1 MAGSP
6 QRFLANNRNLLR
18 EAILTP
24 SSVLPVSNKVLAL
37 PRARNGSVQVTLTG
51 TYTGFE
57 EATYDV
63 EILDDDIDIGLASA
77 PVFTGAGSGTLE
89 NIGATGLVAQ
99 EFAVELGD
107 AGIPAVAAGVDFEGV
122 KLAAR
127 ASGDAGNLVRI
138 SIDSSPLVFTPQ
150 NWSLLADLKAGD
162 GASTSTGL
170 DGPQYD
176 FDTPVLGVD
185 GQIPASSTDNALGAG
200 LAHRIAFGGDTAN
213 IYLQYKV
220 YADGKWSYFFVP
232 ELRNDI
238 QAGAKVN
245 FVTGG
250 RTIEVTDGATT
261 RTYTD
266 IVTLFDAL
274 DAFKLDAL
282 GLIDVVGVIANDRSP
297 TGQAARELQ
306 TKTDAHAEASSGSGS
321 KAATGFE
328 GVTVEPD
335 APTELVIAECFAT
348 NSADAIG
355 AGIGHE
361 FWKVKGTVSGE
372 LGTAITGEPF
382 VGPKWGFTIP
392 ERLPQSSGSAKGKFT
407 FVSFTLGPRVAGDP
421 SPVFVCP
428 VGLKLGPGAVDQTI
442 TLIYTKRPDGSCLCD
457 DMPVPDLDGP
467 CLGTLGE
474 GGSVSYSADALERL
488 KDLYDWANSLAT
500 AVTTYVAGKD
510 FTGIPSGGDIVG
522 SGTGSQSTQETFQSK
537 GASGSYSMSTALDGG
552 PILGTSGSMVDTG
565 YADVALP
572 ANFQGAIDAYEKTLA
587 LIDPVLDTTLR
598 ADGFS
603 KWDDALTA
611 FKDDLDTTTLASLGN
626 RLATIAGDKYEVLLR
641 QALAY
646 AGVSPLGKSS
656 ASGVGSGD
664 GCWQD
669 YGDPFYWEVVGSVNG
684 KYAPAFN
691 NHPYFSSQFG
701 ADGKTYRSTKEFA
714 FQINEKCTERL
725 REDDTIVL
733 QINDAATGGTYQVG
747 DTLTL
752 PIIAAQALYMA
763 GGQDGDGVQKWYVSG
778 SVVGALAQF
787 TYNPA
792 APAPY
797 SDGGLSFDLVPGGI
811 PFQKYD
817 TFRFSIE
824 GGHYRWRKNGGAWSA
839 SSPPDD
845 IPAGAFALDSG
856 LSLEFITGAAP
867 SFVAGDIF
875 SFMAL
880 QPWAVSNLQRPTAP
894 LWKWSD
900 ASPGPTLEGDL
911 GAAEQIDMAL
921 FLHTLPE
928 GATLELEGGT
938 SPGIYTWSETITWRP
953 LASWKE
959 IDRIARYVRL
969 SLSDVVDGSIQW
981 AWLGIPLTTGLTADF
996 NLRRAYKMGR
1006 SDSGGLIQ
1014 GARFLGKAVSG
1025 EVSWEEGALEEAD
1038 VANFSD
1044 MLDWI
1049 KEQGDEPIV
1058 VIPQV
1063 TRTDEPVLFA
1073 LIDSDEVD
1081 FPDVHGYQ
1089 PQVGRKRKL
1098 SATLPLAGVWR

>member
-1 MAGSP
+1 MTGSP

-24 SSVLPVSNKVLAL
+24 SSVLPVSNKVLSL
-37 PRARNGSVQVTLTG
+37 LRARAGSAQVTLTG

-89 NIGATGLVAQ
+89 NIGATGLAAQ

-127 ASGDAGNLVRI
+127 ASGAAGNLVRI

-150 NWSLLADLKAGD
+150 NWSLLADLNAGD
-162 GASTSTGL
+162 GSSTSSGL

-232 ELRNDI
+232 ELRNDVK
-238 QAGAKVN
+238 AGAKVN
-245 FVTGG
+245 FVTDG

-274 DAFKLDAL
+274 DAFKLDAS

-328 GVTVEPD
+328 GVTVAPD
-335 APTELVIAECFAT
+335 APTELVIAECFAA

-355 AGIGHE
+355 AGVGHE

-392 ERLPQSSGSAKGKFT
+392 ERLPGNSGSAKGKFT
-407 FVSFTLGPRVAGDP
+407 VVSFTLGPRSEGDP

-428 VGLKLGPGAVDQTI
+428 VGLKLGPGAIDQSV

-474 GGSVSYSADALERL
+474 GGSVSYSAAAITRL
-488 KDLYDWANSLAT
+488 KDLYDWAGALAA
-500 AVTTYVAGKD
+500 AVTSYVQGKD
-510 FTGIPSGGDIVG
+510 FTGIPDQAFSGWIQ
-522 SGTGSQSTQETFQSK
+522 TALEPFNSK
-537 GASGSYSMSTALDGG
+537 GASGTFTSLINTGG
-552 PILGTSGSMVDTG
+552 GQTLASNPPVDTG

-572 ANFQGAIDAYEKTLA
+572 ANFQDIIDFYEKGLA
-587 LIDPVLDTTLR
+587 LIDEVTDTTLL
-598 ADGFS
+598 ADGFTQ
-603 KWDDALTA
+603 WDVALQE
-611 FKDDLDTTTLASLGN
+611 FKDDLDTSTLSGLGN
-626 RLATIAGDKYEVLLR
+626 RLATIAGDKYKLLVR

-646 AGVSPLGKSS
+646 AGVSYLGKSN

-691 NHPYFSSQFG
+691 NHPYYSSQFG

-714 FQINEKCTERL
+714 LQVNEKCPERL
-725 REDDTIVL
+725 REGDTIVL
-733 QINDAATGGTYQVG
+733 QINDAATAGTYQTS

-797 SDGGLSFDLVPGGI
+797 GNGGLSFELVAGGI

-824 GGHYRWRKNGGAWSA
+824 GGHYRWRKNGGAWSS

-845 IPAGAFALDSG
+845 IPAGAFLLDSG

-867 SFVAGDIF
+867 SFIADDVF
-875 SFMAL
+875 SFKAL
-880 QPWAVSNLQRPTAP
+880 QPWAVSNLRTPGAP

-928 GATLELEGGT
+928 GASIVLEGGV
-938 SPGIYTWSETITWRP
+938 SVGVYTWSETITWRP
-953 LASWKE
+953 LAAWKE
-959 IDRIARYVRL
+959 IDRVARYVRL
-969 SLSDVVDGSIQW
+969 TLSDATNGSVQW
-981 AWLGIPLTTGLTADF
+981 GWLGIPVTSERTADF

-1014 GARFLGKAVSG
+1014 GGRFLGKTVSG
-1025 EVSWEEGALEEAD
+1025 DASWSEGALTEAD
-1038 VANFSD
+1038 VADFSD

-1089 PQVGRKRKL
+1089 PQAGRQRNL